1 MELTYD
7 DLLAHYGV
15 KGMKWGV
22 RQSKREALQKVR
34 NHAKSQTTAGKR
46 KYRL

>member
-7 DLLAHYGV
+7 DFLEHHSV

-34 NHAKSQTTAGKR
+34 NHAKSQTTVGKR